1 MASGL
6 MGCSAILAFIPA
18 VELSVVIAGAIPA
31 GITIV
36 LNKAQ
41 IEEKKE
47 RYRAQHRNMKVLL

>member
-1 MASGL
+1 MSIGLKMASGL

-18 VELSVVIAGAIPA
+18 VALSVVIAGAIPA

-41 IEEKKE
+41 IEEMKE
-47 RYRAQHRNMKVLL
+47 